1 MVYLVGSQHGGRRAR
16 VMTKHSQI
24 ARRTLLRAGCA
35 AGLTAWS
42 PGRAQAEAAKVV
54 RIGVL
59 NDESGPYA
67 DLSGPGSVLAARMA
81 VADVGGSVLGRQIE
95 VLVGDH
101 QNKADVGLG
110 IVREWLATKGVDVV
124 VDFGNSAI
132 SLGAQ
137 QLVQQYDR
145 LALQVASTSSEI
157 TGKSCVRNSVQWA
170 QNTYADANGL
180 ARGLLRS
187 GKRTFFF
194 ITVDY
199 AFGHSVEADATHA
212 ITSGGGRIVGSV
224 RHPLNTTDFSSF
236 LISAQASGAEVV
248 VLANSGTDFIIAV
261 KQANEF
267 GISPRQLLAA
277 PIVYLTD
284 IHALGLDVA
293 QGLQFVQ
300 SWYWDLDD
308 RSRAWAKRF
317 FAEQKRMPTDLQ
329 AGVYSATLHY
339 LKAVQQAGTV
349 QTEPVLAAMKSLPV
363 DDMYTRNGRIQANNK
378 MVFDLYLM
386 RAKRPEQSKYPWD
399 YLEVVAQIPAAEA
412 FQSPAES
419 GCKLAAG

>member
-1 MVYLVGSQHGGRRAR
+1 
-16 VMTKHSQI
+16 MTKHSQM
-24 ARRTLLRAGCA
+24 ARRTLLRAGCV
-35 AGLTAWS
+35 AGLTAWG
-42 PGRAQAEAAKVV
+42 PGRARAEAGEIVL
-54 RIGVL
+54 IGVL

-81 VADVGGSVLGRQIE
+81 IADVGGSVLGRRIE

-101 QNKADVGLG
+101 QNKADIGLG
-110 IVREWLATKGVDVV
+110 IVREWLATKGVDMV

-132 SLGAQ
+132 SLGSQ

-145 LALQVASTSSEI
+145 LALQVASTSSDI
-157 TGKSCVRNSVQWA
+157 TGKGCVRNSIQWA

-180 ARGLLRS
+180 ARGLLQS
-187 GKRTFFF
+187 GKKTFFF

-224 RHPLNTTDFSSF
+224 KHPLNTMDFSSF
-236 LISAQASGAEVV
+236 LISAQASGAEVI

-261 KQANEF
+261 KQAREF
-267 GISPRQLLAA
+267 GISPKQLIAA
-277 PIVYLTD
+277 PIVYFTD

-308 RSRAWAKRF
+308 RSRVWAKRF
-317 FAEQKRMPTDLQ
+317 FAEQQRMPTDLQ

-349 QTEPVLAAMKSLPV
+349 QTEPVLAAMKAMPV
-363 DDMYTRNGRIQANNK
+363 DDMYTRSGRIQANNK

-399 YLEVVAQIPAAEA
+399 YLEVVAKIPAAEA
-412 FQSPAES
+412 FQAPAES
-419 GCKLAAG
+419 GCNLTPG

>member
-1 MVYLVGSQHGGRRAR
+1 
-16 VMTKHSQI
+16 MTEHLQI
-24 ARRTLLRAGCA
+24 DRRTLLRAGCA
-35 AGLTAWS
+35 AGLTAWGS
-42 PGRAQAEAAKVV
+42 RRARAEAGEVL

-81 VADVGGSVLGRQIE
+81 IADAGGSVLGRRIE

-101 QNKADVGLG
+101 QNKADVGLS
-110 IVREWLATKGVDVV
+110 IVREWLAAKGVDVV

-157 TGKSCVRNSVQWA
+157 TGKSCVSNSIQWA

-187 GKRTFFF
+187 GKSTFFF
-194 ITVDY
+194 VTVDY
-199 AFGHSVEADATHA
+199 AFGQAVEADATRA
-212 ITSGGGRIVGSV
+212 IIGGGGKIVGSV
-224 RHPLNTTDFSSF
+224 KHPLNTGDFSSF
-236 LISAQASGAEVV
+236 LLSAQASGAEAV
-248 VLANSGTDFIIAV
+248 VLANSGADFVVAV
-261 KQANEF
+261 KQAKEF

-277 PIVYLTD
+277 PVVYLTD
-284 IHALGLDVA
+284 IHALGLEVA

-349 QTEPVLAAMKSLPV
+349 RTEPVLAAMKATPV
-363 DDMYTRNGRIQANNK
+363 DDMYARNGRIQANNK
-378 MVFDLYLM
+378 MVFDLHLM

-399 YLEVVAQIPAAEA
+399 YLEAVSQIPASEA
-412 FQSPAES
+412 FQAPAES
-419 GCKLAAG
+419 GCNLAGG

>member
-1 MVYLVGSQHGGRRAR
+1 
-16 VMTKHSQI
+16 MTKRSQI
-24 ARRTLLRAGCA
+24 ARRTLLGAGLA
-35 AGLTAWS
+35 AGSTVWGV
-42 PGRAQAEAAKVV
+42 GRAWAQAGEPV

-81 VADVGGSVLGRQIE
+81 IADFGGSVLGRQIE
-95 VLVGDH
+95 VLIGDH
-101 QNKADVGLG
+101 QNKADVGLA
-110 IVREWLATKGVDVV
+110 IVREWLASKGVDVV

-137 QLVQQYDR
+137 TLVQQYDK
-145 LALQVASTSSEI
+145 LALHVASTSSEI
-157 TGKSCVRNSVQWA
+157 TGKSCVPNSIQWA

-180 ARGLLRS
+180 ARGLLRT
-187 GKRTFFF
+187 GKTTFFF

-199 AFGHSVEADATHA
+199 AFGQSVEADAAQA
-212 ITSGGGRIVGSV
+212 ITSNGGKIIGSV
-224 RHPLNTTDFSSF
+224 KHPLNTTDFSSYLVF
-236 LISAQASGAEVV
+236 AQASGAEVV
-248 VLANSGTDFIIAV
+248 VLANSGSDFIMSV

-284 IHALGLDVA
+284 IHALGLEAA

-308 RSRAWAKRF
+308 QSRAWAKRF

-349 QTEPVLAAMKSLPV
+349 QTGPVLAAMKAMPV
-363 DDMYTRNGRIQANNK
+363 DDMYTRHGRIEANNK

-386 RAKRPEQSKYPWD
+386 RAKRPEESKYPWD
-399 YLEVVAQIPAAEA
+399 YLDVVARIPAAEA
-412 FQSPAES
+412 FRPPAES
-419 GCKLAAG
+419 GCNLVAG